1 MRNIYYRHLISE
13 PDKMKKFCPLVKS
26 FVKEQNE
33 LSRMLAVDVAL
44 LVLEGSNTKDIA
56 K

>member
-1 MRNIYYRHLISE
+1 
-13 PDKMKKFCPLVKS
+13 MKKFCSLVKG